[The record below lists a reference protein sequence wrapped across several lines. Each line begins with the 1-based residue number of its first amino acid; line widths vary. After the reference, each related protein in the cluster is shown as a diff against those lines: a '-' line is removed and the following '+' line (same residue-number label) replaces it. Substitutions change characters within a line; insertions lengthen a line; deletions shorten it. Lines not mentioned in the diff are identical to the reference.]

1 MKTLDYMAVVWK
13 EGDKY
18 VSKSPEI
25 GVASC
30 GDTFEE
36 AIDNLKEAVALY
48 MENAKELGLMEDI
61 QESLSTREK
70 YTARLEMVI

>member
-18 VSKSPEI
+18 VSKCSEI

-30 GDTFEE
+30 GETFDE
-36 AIDNLKEAVALY
+36 AIDNLKEAVALFL
-48 MENAKELGLMEDI
+48 ENAKELGLMEDI
-61 QESLSTREK
+61 QESLSSKEK
-70 YTARLEMVI
+70 YTAHLEMVI

>member
-13 EGDKY
+13 EEGKY
-18 VSKSPEI
+18 VSKCPEL

-30 GDTFEE
+30 GNTLEE
-36 AIDNLKEAVALY
+36 AIENLKEAVTLY

-61 QESLSTREK
+61 QASLITREK
-70 YTARLEMVI
+70 FTARLELVV

>member
-1 MKTLDYMAVVWK
+1 MKKLDYMAVVWK
-13 EGDKY
+13 EDNQY
-18 VSKSPEI
+18 VSKCPEI

-30 GDTFEE
+30 GDSFEE

-48 MENAKELGLMEDI
+48 MENAKALGMLEDI

-70 YTARLEMVI
+70 YTTRLEMVI